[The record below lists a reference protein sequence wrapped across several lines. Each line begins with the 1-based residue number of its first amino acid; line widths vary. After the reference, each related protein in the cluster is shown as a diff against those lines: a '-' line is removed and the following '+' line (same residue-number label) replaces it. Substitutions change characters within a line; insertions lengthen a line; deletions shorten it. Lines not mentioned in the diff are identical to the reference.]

1 MQYEF
6 NKPIATVGELKQYI
20 GKPILFYYTFEDM
33 GMGKKDEGKIFCA
46 WIKQITSIKEFDKN
60 GNKLNDIDSIER
72 ITIKGL
78 NTVKVYNSNGKN
90 NKFIYDDDITTPRAS
105 NAQRYARTLAKEE
118 MNLYRNKTRLRRYG
132 YGKLK
137 TLDPKRE

>member
-6 NKPIATVGELKQYI
+6 NKPIATVGELRQYI
-20 GKPILFYYTFEDM
+20 GKPILFYYNFEDM
-33 GMGKKDEGKIFCA
+33 GMGREEDKDKIFYG

-60 GNKLNDIDSIER
+60 GNKLNDTDSIER

-78 NTVKVYNSNGKN
+78 NALEVYNKNEKSNKLIFN
-90 NKFIYDDDITTPRAS
+90 DDITTPRES
-105 NAQRYARTLAKEE
+105 NAQRYARTLTKEE

-132 YGKLK
+132 YIHL
-137 TLDPKRE
+137 TR